1 MTVVRLRSRVVITV
15 LAIAAATLSA
25 CGNSSNDDSGGG
37 EPATVEPVKGTDVS
51 RVSLTA
57 QAARRLGVETAKVAR
72 HGARQTVV
80 PYAAVLYTADG
91 STFTYT
97 SPEPRV
103 YVRARI
109 RVVRIDGA
117 QAILSSGPPVG
128 TAIVTVGSQEL
139 YGSEYE
145 VEED

>member
-1 MTVVRLRSRVVITV
+1 MTNVRRRSRVVVTV
-15 LAIAAATLSA
+15 LAIAAAALSA
-25 CGNSSNDDSGGG
+25 CGGSSNDENGGS
-37 EPATVEPVKGTDVS
+37 EAATVEPVKGADVS

-57 QAARRLGVETAKVAR
+57 QAAKRLGIETAKVGR

-80 PYAAVLYTADG
+80 PYGAVLYTANG

-97 SPEPRV
+97 SPEQRV
-103 YVRARI
+103 YVRAPI

-117 QAILSSGPPVG
+117 QAILSSGPRVG
-128 TAIVTVGSQEL
+128 SDVVTVGSQEL